1 MSTRSAAHPSSPA
14 MSRVLPKIIVVAGTT
29 GVGKSQLSIELARR
43 FNGEVINSDAMQVYR
58 GVPIVSNKHPLEE
71 REGVPHHVMDY
82 VPWGEEYHIQ
92 RFERDA
98 RSAIDDILRRG
109 KVPVI
114 VGGTHYYLQMLF
126 EKLVPSAESSSEVV
140 ALSPEHR
147 AILDSNDKDKVYAAL
162 RDADPTTA
170 ARFHPNDTHR
180 VRRMLEIFYTTGTPP
195 SETFAKQTTTL
206 RYDTLFLWL
215 YSDPQP
221 LDTRLDARVDQMLKL
236 GAPEEIDEL
245 YADWLTRDK
254 PPCTGGVWQ
263 VIGFKEFLPW
273 LQDGRRDDKL
283 WQQGVDAMKLH
294 TRQYARRQVKW
305 IQKMLIPDVGAER
318 VYVLNATDLTKWHS
332 LVGDRAGSIAQQFMT
347 SGADSVTEAHAPPE
361 LERLVSQEA
370 TVARKAE
377 ATSDFKRYTCNVC
390 RNHDD
395 EKLIAIGTRNWE
407 IHVRSRR
414 HKSNLNRGAKKAAYE
429 KWKAEQNNE

>member
-1 MSTRSAAHPSSPA
+1 
-14 MSRVLPKIIVVAGTT
+14 MSRVLPRVIVVAGTT

-58 GVPIVSNKHPLEE
+58 GVPIVSNKHPMDE

-98 RSAIDDILRRG
+98 QSAIDDILKRG

-126 EKLVPSAESSSEVV
+126 EKFVSSEGTTTHT
-140 ALSPEHR
+140 LMPQQQST
-147 AILDSNDKDKVYAAL
+147 LDSSDKDKVYAAL
-162 RDADPTTA
+162 ELADPKTA

-180 VRRMLEIFYTTGTPP
+180 VRRMLEIYYTTGKPP
-195 SETFAKQTTTL
+195 SETFAQQTTTL

-215 YSDPQP
+215 YSEPKA
-221 LDTRLDARVDQMLKL
+221 LDTRLDTRVDQMLTL
-236 GAPEEIDEL
+236 GARQEINEL
-245 YADWLTRDK
+245 YADWLSRDK

-273 LQDGRRDDKL
+273 LQGGCSDDSL
-283 WQQGVDAMKLH
+283 WKQGVEAMKLH

-305 IQKMLIPDVGAER
+305 IQKMLIPDVGTER

-332 LVGDRAGSIAQQFMT
+332 LVGDRAGLIAQEFMDGGVAT
-347 SGADSVTEAHAPPE
+347 VKEAHAPKE
-361 LERLVSQEA
+361 LEALISQEA
-370 TVARKAE
+370 TVDRKAE
-377 ATSDFKRYTCNVC
+377 TNNDFKRYTCNVC
-390 RNHDD
+390 KNHDD

-407 IHVRSRR
+407 IHTRSRR

-429 KWKAEQNNE
+429 KWKAQQEKK